1 MMNLDLVL
9 RRCRTGDELAWEA
22 LVREYQSRVYGIA
35 YHYVN
40 EAEEAR
46 DLAQDV
52 FVRIYKNIAVCP
64 NAPLFVPWM
73 IRICRNACI
82 DHLRRK
88 RARPPSQDLPATEMR
103 NLRFKGLDP
112 EEQWASDTR
121 KSLLHRALQR
131 LSELSRE
138 VIVLKEIQGLST
150 EETASLL
157 SIPTGTVKSRSH
169 RARLELAR
177 ELLTERR

>member
-1 MMNLDLVL
+1 MNLDLIL
-9 RRCRTGDELAWEA
+9 RRCRTGDELAWEV

-52 FVRIYKNIAVCP
+52 FVRIYRNIGTCP
-64 NAPLFVPWM
+64 DAPLFVPWM

-88 RARPPSQDLPATEMR
+88 RARPPLHDLPAVEMT
-103 NLRFKGLDP
+103 NLRSKGLDP
-112 EEQWASDTR
+112 EEQWVTNSR
-121 KSLLHRALQR
+121 KGLIHKALQK

-138 VIVLKEIQGLST
+138 IIVLKEIQGLST
-150 EETASLL
+150 EEIASLL
-157 SIPTGTVKSRSH
+157 SVPVGTVKSRSH
-169 RARLELAR
+169 RARLDLAR
-177 ELLTERR
+177 KLVAEKR